1 MESKGIKDIVQVTLE
16 NGYVI
21 RCTPDHKFLV
31 KFENDNLQYKE
42 IQHINLENDTVLN
55 VTNNNISYIKVLSII
70 PAGQEEVFDI
80 GVANHHNFI
89 ADGIVVHNCIPSRMT
104 IGQLLESVVAKSAAL
119 QGHTVET
126 TQFERVDANEI
137 GDILES
143 HGFERHGLE
152 TMYCGFTGKK
162 MEAQIFICP
171 TYYLRLKHLVQDK
184 IHCLDEKHDVL
195 TLDGWKPIAE
205 VTIQDKV
212 ATLENN
218 KLVYTK
224 PTAVLH
230 YPDYEGNMYRIKNQE
245 IDLAV
250 TGNHRMY
257 VSKDNN
263 TYDFEFAENLVGQ
276 HVSYKKDA
284 EWDVP
289 DYVFDSLNN
298 IDSWFKFISKCVT
311 KILEPEKIYNY
322 IRHKE
327 LYTNIMSLNINT
339 PDVFLPEWVFKLS
352 KTQVQILIDEL
363 IPNNELHT
371 IDTVLVDNI
380 QQLCLHA
387 GWSSQVEKCLNNS
400 YKLNIIKNNINPFVN
415 EPEGVQEEKF
425 YYEKCPVYCLQV
437 PSEIFYVRRNGK
449 AVWTGNSRARGPVTL
464 LTRQPPEGRSRDGGL
479 RFGEMERDVLIA
491 HGIPLFL
498 KEKFMDSSD
507 GFSMYVCG
515 DCGLIA
521 RKLQKKNVYICDAC
535 KTSDT
540 HKVQLPY
547 AFKLMMQELMSV
559 NILPRI
565 RIEENEFNNSV

>member
-1 MESKGIKDIVQVTLE
+1 MK
-16 NGYVI
+16 
-21 RCTPDHKFLV
+21 
-31 KFENDNLQYKE
+31 
-42 IQHINLENDTVLN
+42 
-55 VTNNNISYIKVLSII
+55 KVLSII
-70 PAGQEEVFDI
+70 SAGQEEVFDI

-104 IGQLLESVVAKSAAL
+104 IGQLLESVVAKSASL

-195 TLDGWKPIAE
+195 TLDGWKPIAK

-218 KLVYTK
+218 KLVYTN

-230 YPDYEGNMYRIKNQE
+230 YPDYEGNMYRIKNQA

-327 LYTNIMSLNINT
+327 LYINIMSLNINT

-363 IPNNELHT
+363 IPNNELYT

-387 GWSSQVEKCLNNS
+387 GWSSHAEKSFNNTF
-400 YKLNIIKNNINPFVN
+400 KLKIIKNNINPFVN

-425 YYEKCPVYCLQV
+425 SYEKCPVYCLQV

-515 DCGLIA
+515 ECGLIA